1 MKLKHIPG
9 LATWHIVTDRGV
21 LIEQHA
27 NQTLAEARFEKL
39 NQNAQK
45 TIDVSQTQIV
55 DAIKATLSDAEENP
69 KESISED
76 LPETTDAEMNPE
88 TESDVL
94 DQSAG
99 QLVRLIK
106 NGAFDDELSE
116 LLAREEQGAARKTVI
131 AALEARQE

>member
-55 DAIKATLSDAEENP
+55 DAIEATLSDAEAQPE
-69 KESISED
+69 ESAGQDI
-76 LPETTDAEMNPE
+76 PEMADAERE
-88 TESDVL
+88 AADVL

-99 QLVRLIK
+99 KLLRLIR

-131 AALEARQE
+131 AALESRQE